1 MKKTSAQYVRSFS
14 VWFFVGQLLVGLLGC
29 EGKISAD
36 AQGAVDPCQNQTCG
50 GHGKCHAWTPERL
63 ECICDPGYLANG
75 MSCEPVTEDLIK
87 EMDTQL
93 DDMESPAGPDE
104 LSYTQDK
111 AVEGGQRDCRLDYP
125 EFPWHKT
132 TKNECNKCWTCM
144 GEGFLP
150 GMAFVACKIE
160 GKCYRFAT
168 VDNCNYNLCP
178 KGKCSFFTLKK
189 DPQAWCRKDGR
200 NYTYYVCRV
209 NGKKVRFQTVNAV
222 NYYDKAERM
231 NDFIGLVADYLP
243 IIGGCIGDTGGA
255 SDTLP

>member
-1 MKKTSAQYVRSFS
+1 MRDLSLSSSISCLILALGVIGCDGKVGTSAQ
-14 VWFFVGQLLVGLLGC
+14 
-29 EGKISAD
+29 AP
-36 AQGAVDPCQNQTCG
+36 DPCLGQTCG
-50 GHGKCHAWTPERL
+50 GHGTCHAWSADRA
-63 ECICDPGYLANG
+63 ECICDAGYLSTG
-75 MSCEPVTEDLIK
+75 LGCEAITEELLG
-87 EMDTQL
+87 EMDSQL
-93 DDMESPAGPDE
+93 GDMDGPAGE
-104 LSYTQDK
+104 GIAYTQDK
-111 AVEGGQRDCRLDYP
+111 VEGGVERDCRLDYP

-160 GKCYRFAT
+160 NKCYRFAT

-178 KGKCSFFTLKK
+178 KGNCSFFSLRK
-189 DPQAWCRKDGR
+189 DPSVWCRKDGR

-209 NGKKVRFQTVNAV
+209 NGKKFRFQTVNAV

-243 IIGGCIGDTGGA
+243 IIGGCIGDTSGA
-255 SDTLP
+255 SDTKP